1 MGKRLLLCLSEAN
14 VIFVRLEGSGHCA
27 KGLVCLGNSGPN
39 VKLLEEQNFNKH
51 VVHVFRVKITNFNF
65 SKKNYVCPS

>member
-1 MGKRLLLCLSEAN
+1 MHLRGKCYFCQ
-14 VIFVRLEGSGHCA
+14 IEGIKA

-65 SKKNYVCPS
+65 NKKKYICPS